1 MRRAW
6 GKQRVKV
13 GREAEK
19 SHPDEKTGCP
29 NRFNLTLGTKAGGK
43 TKVFWERILRV
54 SGARSC
60 VGCFVCFLSCPTQTL
75 DHSFLPTLSFSDM

>member
-1 MRRAW
+1 M
-6 GKQRVKV
+6 

-29 NRFNLTLGTKAGGK
+29 TRLNLTQGMKAGGWGG

-60 VGCFVCFLSCPTQTL
+60 VGCFVCFLSCHTHML
-75 DHSFLPTLSFSDM
+75 DHSFLLTLSLTCDFAN